1 MRGSTRALLTTLL
14 SVIWA
19 GSALSA
25 EEQGEPESGDQ
36 PTAPAEDDT
45 SAPAEGPDDS
55 SEAQEPTPSEGL
67 AEVPED
73 PSGDE
78 DPGAEGAADEAT
90 TEALLA
96 RVSSLESRLEEHEA
110 RLPPI
115 QRSGPQLDVAMGG
128 RLQSDLRFR
137 IQEKSVGAWYNPLVL
152 PVGISRAETLVKAK
166 ATASFGKFRGVTDID
181 FVLLH
186 EPNSPEGLE
195 ALSSRQAINPYRFE
209 AHALYVQASD
219 LIVPGLDL
227 RIGQQLVLWGV
238 GDQFNPTNNL
248 NADDLEDPLLFGEQ
262 QANLMLRLDYSPWP
276 LWTFSGVLVPLFKP
290 AMLPGSSSL
299 GLAAIDR
306 LPFTDPN
313 FRYKVHAESALSE
326 ELLSLPTVVSSVTP
340 ELPPAHPEN
349 MQFMVRVAGAVG
361 MQDLALSY
369 YRGRSDFPQP
379 HMNASTL
386 DSTPACEFDPP
397 VPHLRTEDV
406 GEDEECIDGLI
417 RTDTYLAYPQMH
429 VVGFNAAGEIPF
441 IGLGYRLELGVF
453 IPDQQTLTIIKPE
466 IPMDPTPPGE
476 YDYDGDGEPGGPRPE
491 VLPSTPFAKWTLG
504 LDYSFGPNVMINV
517 QWVHGLVDEFGAGD
531 FFGGE
536 WVVREGGTNAELIAA
551 EEGAPN
557 LLDCAVGGDEQR
569 CAVEVLRPRIAD
581 YLVVGA
587 DFRFLRQ
594 AALVRLFT
602 LFDLGG
608 YRMTTWDEST
618 QQRTTTF
625 HHPFTPE
632 GFSAVVYPE
641 FQYNFG
647 GGFELHVGAL
657 LQFGKDYSKFG
668 DPAAGGH
675 QVYARARYSF

>member
-1 MRGSTRALLTTLL
+1 MNWFFRSLLAALL
-14 SVIWA
+14 
-19 GSALSA
+19 ALSA
-25 EEQGEPESGDQ
+25 TSSS
-36 PTAPAEDDT
+36 ALAEDDET
-45 SAPAEGPDDS
+45 SQSSGDPAPTSDEESEPEDKGEAEPSDGDS
-55 SEAQEPTPSEGL
+55 TATQGGEGEEAQAEPPADAPSTASLDVNTEEPL
-67 AEVPED
+67 A
-73 PSGDE
+73 
-78 DPGAEGAADEAT
+78 ARIAA
-90 TEALLA
+90 L
-96 RVSSLESRLEEHEA
+96 EA
-110 RLPPI
+110 RLQEQEELLPPR
-115 QRSGPQLDVAMGG
+115 RSAGPRLSVDLGG
-128 RLQSDLRFR
+128 RIQSDLRFR
-137 IQEKSVGAWYNPLVL
+137 VQEKSVGAWYNELSL
-152 PVGISRAETLVKAK
+152 PIGISRAESLIKAK
-166 ATASFGKFRGVTDID
+166 ATASFGKFRGVVDMD

-186 EPNSPEGLE
+186 EPNVPDGLQ
-195 ALSSRQAINPYRFE
+195 ALADRETINPYRFE

-219 LIVPGLDL
+219 LIVRGLDL

-262 QANLMLRLDYSPWP
+262 QANLMLRVDYSPWP

-290 AMLPGSSSL
+290 AMLPSSSAL

-306 LPFTDPN
+306 LPFTDPD
-313 FRYKVHAESALSE
+313 FRYKVHSEAALSE
-326 ELLSLPTVVSSVTP
+326 ELLGLPTVVSSVTP

-349 MQFMVRVAGAVG
+349 MQFMFRVAGVVG
-361 MQDLALSY
+361 MQDLAISY

-379 HMNASTL
+379 HMNVSTV
-386 DSTPACEFDPP
+386 DPTPACEFDPP
-397 VPHLRTEDV
+397 APYLRTEEV

-417 RTDTYLAYPQMH
+417 LTDTYLAYPKMH

-466 IPMDPTPPGE
+466 IAMDPTPPGE
-476 YDYDGDGEPGGPRPE
+476 YDYDGDGEAGGPRPE
-491 VLPSTPFAKWTLG
+491 VLPGGPFAKWTLG
-504 LDYSFGPNVMINV
+504 LDYSFGPNVMLNV

-536 WVVREGGTNAELIAA
+536 WVVRQGGTNAELVAT
-551 EEGAPN
+551 EDGGAN
-557 LLDCAVGGDEQR
+557 LLECSIGGDQQR

-581 YLVVGA
+581 YLVIGA

-608 YRMTTWDEST
+608 YRMTEWDESV

-625 HHPFTPE
+625 YHPFTPE